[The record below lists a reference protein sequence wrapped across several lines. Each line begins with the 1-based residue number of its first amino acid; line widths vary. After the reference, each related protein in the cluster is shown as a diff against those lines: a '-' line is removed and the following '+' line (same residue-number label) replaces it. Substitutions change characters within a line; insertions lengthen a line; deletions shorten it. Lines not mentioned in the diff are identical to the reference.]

1 MIKCCMGVAVPIV
14 AVVLSEVFV
23 LFVKDIGLEEEEEEE
38 EEEEDIVELESG
50 TKGIQVQRITRK
62 TNGMIISFLL
72 INW

>member
-1 MIKCCMGVAVPIV
+1 MIKCCIGVAVPTV

-38 EEEEDIVELESG
+38 EDIVELESG
-50 TKGIQVQRITRK
+50 TKGIQVQRITPK
-62 TNGMIISFLL
+62 TNDMIISFLL

>member
-1 MIKCCMGVAVPIV
+1 MIKCCIGVAVPTV

-23 LFVKDIGLEEEEEEE
+23 LFVKDIGLEEEE
-38 EEEEDIVELESG
+38 DIVELESG
-50 TKGIQVQRITRK
+50 TKGIQVQRITPK

>member
-1 MIKCCMGVAVPIV
+1 MIKCCIGVAVPTV

-23 LFVKDIGLEEEEEEE
+23 LSVKDIGL

-50 TKGIQVQRITRK
+50 TKGIQVQRIKPK

>member
-1 MIKCCMGVAVPIV
+1 MIKCCIGVAVPTV

-23 LFVKDIGLEEEEEEE
+23 LFVKDIGLEEEDG
-38 EEEEDIVELESG
+38 DIVELESA
-50 TKGIQVQRITRK
+50 TKGIQVQRITPK

>member
-1 MIKCCMGVAVPIV
+1 MIKCCIGVAVPTV
-14 AVVLSEVFV
+14 AVVLSEVNV
-23 LFVKDIGLEEEEEEE
+23 LFVKDIGL

-50 TKGIQVQRITRK
+50 TKGIQVQRITPK

>member
-1 MIKCCMGVAVPIV
+1 MIKCCIGVAVPTV

-23 LFVKDIGLEEEEEEE
+23 LFVKDIGLEEEE
-38 EEEEDIVELESG
+38 DIVELESG
-50 TKGIQVQRITRK
+50 IKGIQVQRITPK

>member
-1 MIKCCMGVAVPIV
+1 MIKCCIGVAVPTV

-23 LFVKDIGLEEEEEEE
+23 LFVKDIGLEEEED
-38 EEEEDIVELESG
+38 DIVELESG
-50 TKGIQVQRITRK
+50 TKGIQVQRIIPK

>member
-1 MIKCCMGVAVPIV
+1 MIKCCIGVAVPTV

-23 LFVKDIGLEEEEEEE
+23 LFVRDIGL

-50 TKGIQVQRITRK
+50 TKGIQVQRITPK